1 MPCVLEIFML
11 EKKLCAQDAY
21 LVLHRQSKK
30 PVGVNW
36 LGEAKSQKDALSA
49 NENIGLLLGPKSG
62 VMDVDLDCLEA
73 NGLADLILPQPFAK
87 FSRGSSDSGHY
98 LY

>member
-1 MPCVLEIFML
+1 MCFGNFHAR
-11 EKKLCAQDAY
+11 KKIMRARRLSCIASAVQ
-21 LVLHRQSKK
+21 K

-36 LGEAKSQKDALSA
+36 LGEAKSQEDARSA
-49 NENIGLLLGPKSG
+49 NGNIGLLLGPKSG